1 MIPFNKPYLSGKELF
16 YISKAVI
23 SGHTSGNNYYTK
35 KCQQFFEDRYGIK
48 KCLLTT
54 SCTDALEMA
63 AILVGIKEGDEVIVP
78 SYTFVSSAM
87 PFIFRG
93 AKVVFAD
100 SEDNTPNIDTDQLE
114 SLITPKTKVIVVVHY
129 SGMAC
134 RMDKILEL
142 SDRYGLFVV
151 EDAAQSIDSFFQD
164 RPLGGIGHL
173 GALSFHETKNIIS
186 GEGGMLLINHE
197 EFVKRA
203 EIIWEKGTNRVAFR
217 RGEIQ
222 KYEWVDVGSSFLPSD
237 IVAAFLYAQLENL
250 DSIQSRRKEIWKR
263 YYQQLKSLEDQGMI
277 KLPNIPKYASNN
289 GHMFFIICRSKS
301 ERDGLIE
308 FLGSQEIKAV
318 FHYLS
323 LHKSPFYK
331 SKHDGRTLK
340 NADHYTDNLLRLPLY
355 YELSES
361 DQQKVIDQ
369 VIKFYSKK

>member
-1 MIPFNKPYLSGKELF
+1 
-16 YISKAVI
+16 
-23 SGHTSGNNYYTK
+23 
-35 KCQQFFEDRYGIK
+35 
-48 KCLLTT
+48 
-54 SCTDALEMA
+54 
-63 AILVGIKEGDEVIVP
+63 
-78 SYTFVSSAM
+78 M

-217 RGEIQ
+217 RGETQ

-289 GHMFFIICRSKS
+289 GHMFYIICRSKS